1 VNSFWLP
8 AYTLWWREVVR
19 FYRDR
24 SRVIGSIAP
33 PLIFWL
39 LIGFGLGGS
48 FQSPGAGSNVGYLQF
63 LFSGT
68 AVLIVLFTAI
78 FSTISI
84 IDDRREGFMQS
95 VLVAPISRGSI
106 VLGKILGGSSVAL
119 LQGLIFVCLAPLAG
133 IPIGLVQG
141 LELIGV
147 LFGIAF
153 ALTGLGFLIAWRMQ
167 STQGFHG
174 IMNLFLMPMWLL
186 SGSLFPLSGA
196 AAWLKW
202 VMVINPL
209 SYGVSAF
216 QRILLGDSS
225 PAQVS
230 SLPLSLAVIVVFGL
244 AMFGLSWRS
253 ALRRTRAEAV

>member
-1 VNSFWLP
+1 MNDFWLP
-8 AYTLWWREVVR
+8 SITLWQREIVR

-24 SRVIGSIAP
+24 SRVIGSLAP
-33 PLIFWL
+33 PLLFWL

-48 FQSPGAGSNVGYLQF
+48 FRSAGGSDLAYLRF

-68 AVLIVLFTAI
+68 AVLIVFFTAI

-84 IDDRREGFMQS
+84 IEDRREGFMQS
-95 VLVAPISRGSI
+95 VLVAPVSRGSI

-119 LQGLIFVCLAPLAG
+119 MQGLLFVMLAPLTG
-133 IPIGLVQG
+133 ISIGLVQG
-141 LELIGV
+141 VCLVAI

-174 IMNLFLMPMWLL
+174 IMNTFLMPMWLL
-186 SGSLFPLSGA
+186 SGSLFPLDGA
-196 AAWLKW
+196 ARWLKW

-209 SYGVSAF
+209 TYGVSAF
-216 QRILLGDSS
+216 QQVLLGTAA
-225 PAQVS
+225 PAPNE
-230 SLPLSLAVIVVFGL
+230 SLPMCIAVIVIFGMV
-244 AMFGLSWRS
+244 MFGLSWRV
-253 ALRRTRAEAV
+253 ALRRTRTDAV

>member
-1 VNSFWLP
+1 MNAFWLP
-8 AYTLWWREVVR
+8 AFTLWWREIIR

-24 SRVIGSIAP
+24 SRVIGSLAP
-33 PLIFWL
+33 PVLFWVM
-39 LIGFGLGGS
+39 IGFGLGGS
-48 FQSPGAGSNVGYLQF
+48 FQSPGASKVGYLRF

-84 IDDRREGFMQS
+84 IEDRREGFMQS
-95 VLVAPISRGSI
+95 VLVAPVSRGAI

-119 LQGLIFVCLAPLAG
+119 LQGLIFVLLAPVAG
-133 IPIGLVQG
+133 IPIGVVQG
-141 LELIGV
+141 VALVGV
-147 LFGIAF
+147 MFGIAF

-196 AAWLKW
+196 ASWLKW
-202 VMVINPL
+202 IMVVNPL
-209 SYGVSAF
+209 TYGVSAF
-216 QRILLGDSS
+216 QRVLLGDAY
-225 PAQVS
+225 PAQVA
-230 SLPLSLAVIVVFGL
+230 SLPLCLAVIILFGL
-244 AMFGLSWRS
+244 AMFVLSWTA
-253 ALRRTRAEAV
+253 ALRRKRTDAV